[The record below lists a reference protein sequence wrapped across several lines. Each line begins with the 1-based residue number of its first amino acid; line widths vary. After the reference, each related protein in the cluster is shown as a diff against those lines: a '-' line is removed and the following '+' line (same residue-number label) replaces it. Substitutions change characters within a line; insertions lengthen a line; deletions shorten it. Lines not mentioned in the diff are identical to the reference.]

1 MPIERT
7 VHRQVP
13 LATPFG
19 RQTRERGKLRGL
31 GLSAVAHV
39 ALLALVLWGQHR
51 MIEAGLMPG
60 LGPNKPGGGGGG
72 GAVVVLFV
80 QPPAAPAAPAVET
93 PQLQVVTTPAVQ
105 PPEEV
110 PVQMSPDEIR
120 SLLQAAT
127 PGNGLGAGP
136 GSGTGS
142 GGGSGAGTGPGTGA
156 DSGAGGAGGNVFPPR
171 LDGFIIPPV
180 DRPASVRGATFRVR
194 LEVSARGEVLDVTID
209 PPIRDRHYRD
219 EFLDRLRHCTF
230 TPAHTRDGHAVP
242 GVLEI
247 RITL

>member
-1 MPIERT
+1 MSIERRA
-7 VHRQVP
+7 VRQVP

-80 QPPAAPAAPAVET
+80 QPPAAAAAPAVQT

-110 PVQMSPDEIR
+110 PVQMSPEEIR

-127 PGNGLGAGP
+127 PGNGTGVGP

-142 GGGSGAGTGPGTGA
+142 GGGSGAGTGPGTSA
-156 DSGAGGAGGNVFPPR
+156 DSGGAGGNVFAPQPQGIILPPS
-171 LDGFIIPPV
+171 
-180 DRPASVRGATFRVR
+180 DRPSSVKRGTVVVVR
-194 LEVSARGEVLDVTID
+194 FEVSARGEVLDVTID
-209 PPIRDRHYRD
+209 PPIRDRHYQA
-219 EFLDRLRHCTF
+219 EFLDRLRRYTF
-230 TPAHTRDGHAVP
+230 TPAYTRDGHAVP